1 MGLFD
6 FLRKKDDLTSELEGY
21 ERNMA
26 SEVATN
32 ATLKVE
38 DIFTI
43 IGRGSVVV
51 GKVEQGKFRVGD
63 SVEIVR
69 QCAVVAVS
77 EIAGIE
83 AFRKLL
89 TEASAGD
96 EVGILLKGL
105 GKEELRCGDLVCK
118 R

>member
-6 FLRKKDDLTSELEGY
+6 FLRKKDDLTLELEGY
-21 ERNMA
+21 ERNTA
-26 SEVATN
+26 SEEAMS

-43 IGRGSVVV
+43 IDRGCVVV

-63 SVEIVR
+63 RIEIVR
-69 QCAVVAVS
+69 QRTVVAVS
-77 EIAGIE
+77 EIEGIE

-96 EVGILLKGL
+96 DVGILLKGL
-105 GKEELRCGDLVCK
+105 GKEDLRCGDLVCK